1 MWVFQ
6 WVLITSWSTAAS
18 VQVSVGERAEVSCT
32 YKELHRVAGS
42 PMSPCE
48 GGGWQMLLRYQLSD
62 IVSCQIVTTGVESE
76 NRLACDDSPVQTDQT
91 LSGISRNT
99 NVAQWDESPMWLMWV
114 RGWWWD
120 SMGSGPHKIFSK
132 VSYFIISNG
141 YNNDRTVWTF
151 LDSINVYLRISIV
164 TRLTN

>member
-1 MWVFQ
+1 MSRSVPVGGVKWVALTKSYTE
-6 WVLITSWSTAAS
+6 WLALPCLHVRGAADRCSSDTS
-18 VQVSVGERAEVSCT
+18 
-32 YKELHRVAGS
+32 
-42 PMSPCE
+42 
-48 GGGWQMLLRYQLSD
+48 QLSD

-76 NRLACDDSPVQTDQT
+76 NRLACDSPVQTDQT

>member
-1 MWVFQ
+1 M
-6 WVLITSWSTAAS
+6 SRS
-18 VQVSVGERAEVSCT
+18 VSVRGLKLKWVTFTKSYT
-32 YKELHRVAGS
+32 ELLAL
-42 PMSPCE
+42 PCLPVR
-48 GGGWQMLLRYQLSD
+48 GAADRCSSDTSQLSD